1 MFPIPSTKNLRHS
14 LHLVRRKTR
23 TNAPQLGLPA
33 LPPNAPEPEDLAKDE
48 QLLKDLHVLLME
60 TQISAGKLVCA
71 NCGHEYVVRE
81 GVANFL
87 LPDHLV

>member
-1 MFPIPSTKNLRHS
+1 M
-14 LHLVRRKTR
+14 
-23 TNAPQLGLPA
+23 QLGLPA
-33 LPPNAPEPEDLAKDE
+33 LPPTAPEPEDLEKDE

>member
-1 MFPIPSTKNLRHS
+1 MLA
-14 LHLVRRKTR
+14 RRKIGLTHY
-23 TNAPQLGLPA
+23 QLGLPA
-33 LPPNAPEPEDLAKDE
+33 LPPTAPEPEALAADE
-48 QLLKDLHVLLME
+48 QLTKDLHVLLME
-60 TQISAGKLVCA
+60 TQISSGKLVCA

>member
-1 MFPIPSTKNLRHS
+1 MTTTPLRDT
-14 LHLVRRKTR
+14 LCLVRRKTG
-23 TNAPQLGLPA
+23 TDISQLGLPA
-33 LPPNAPEPEDLAKDE
+33 LPPTAPEPEDLAKDD